1 MEGESYHEEGRRLE
15 EEEEAEEAEEFK
27 LELSLRSMRVAKVL
41 EHVAF
46 LFEPKLRTK
55 MNQPPVRGGRV
66 AGMRSRQVWEEGV
79 VRAVIQPKRG

>member
-15 EEEEAEEAEEFK
+15 EEEEEEAE
-27 LELSLRSMRVAKVL
+27 ELSLRSMRVAKVL

-55 MNQPPVRGGRV
+55 MNQPPVMRGGV
-66 AGMRSRQVWEEGV
+66 ELQASRDHVGGRG
-79 VRAVIQPKRG
+79 RAQ

>member
-15 EEEEAEEAEEFK
+15 EEEVGGGGEEAEAEAAE
-27 LELSLRSMRVAKVL
+27 LELRRCGTVL

-55 MNQPPVRGGRV
+55 MNQHPVRGG
-66 AGMRSRQVWEEGV
+66 GLWW
-79 VRAVIQPKRG
+79 RAHR